1 MKKFLFLSLTF
12 PLIFLAGCTS
22 STKLLARNLDNTI
35 TNLIYSVSNLDVID
49 QKTLQN
55 VSSFTTLGINQSSP
69 FVSVASENFALD
81 NACNENYN
89 NLEDCDSKNCDNCDN
104 SCNEN
109 CDSCDNSCNE
119 NCDSCDN
126 SCNENCDNC
135 NTLGTCDDD
144 DCKNSDC
151 INSDNCTNQNCEPSD
166 NFNKINPINPNNNLS
181 TTDTHNQN
189 SVGNNSINF
198 GDSLISSDKNAR
210 TAPDNTSI
218 SESQT
223 DLNVPLSKNA
233 LNESANHMQA
243 LIDELINIRT
253 VVMLYIS
260 DLYNGNVTLSNADV
274 EAINSYANIIKESTA
289 YLKSNNGTVNNHINE
304 AASFI
309 ASGHNS
315 SLANSHIIRATEAL
329 NTRCAKLEAAI
340 VATYNI
346 AGIIRDNLN
355 KASDESAQTDANL
368 EATSAIVPTYDN
380 FRTGVLSEASPN
392 YSMNN
397 PYNMGVNGMNY
408 GAYGNGGLGYGGYG
422 AGQGFAY
429 NGYANPYMM
438 QNYSAG
444 YGGLGFE
451 NYPNSGYGGGLGYNN
466 GALGFS
472 EYYPYSGFNYGA
484 GLGYG
489 YGGSSSPIINEGGA
503 EINFGNGVISDP
515 SGTMPNVLTGLVSED
530 EQESIA
536 SIQTSLLFNNDDDYN
551 RTFRDNNRKIIEHRN
566 KEKSHRNKP
575 SNNIKKV
582 AVMCTPKMTH

>member
-1 MKKFLFLSLTF
+1 
-12 PLIFLAGCTS
+12 
-22 STKLLARNLDNTI
+22 
-35 TNLIYSVSNLDVID
+35 
-49 QKTLQN
+49 
-55 VSSFTTLGINQSSP
+55 
-69 FVSVASENFALD
+69 
-81 NACNENYN
+81 
-89 NLEDCDSKNCDNCDN
+89 
-104 SCNEN
+104 
-109 CDSCDNSCNE
+109 
-119 NCDSCDN
+119 
-126 SCNENCDNC
+126 
-135 NTLGTCDDD
+135 
-144 DCKNSDC
+144 
-151 INSDNCTNQNCEPSD
+151 
-166 NFNKINPINPNNNLS
+166 
-181 TTDTHNQN
+181 
-189 SVGNNSINF
+189 
-198 GDSLISSDKNAR
+198 
-210 TAPDNTSI
+210 
-218 SESQT
+218 
-223 DLNVPLSKNA
+223 
-233 LNESANHMQA
+233 MQA